1 VRVEIRELQRKLG
14 LTTVMVT
21 HDQEEALT
29 MADRLVV
36 MSEGRIRQIGSQ
48 QDLYERPSEK
58 FVADFVGRSTFI
70 DGRMDGP
77 GRFVSAGGLVV
88 ACEGTATGSASL
100 ALRPERLALMSAAR
114 PAMDNSFP
122 GAGGVH
128 LLSRISGGSACPP
141 VAKGT
146 RHRADPEPAGTAAAG
161 NRRTGPYRLEQIDRP
176 RISIIISA
184 NQQPEASTMTRSK
197 SRREVLLGAAALAGT
212 ASLPRMASAQ
222 AKGRIVV
229 GTWGGDYARLLNK
242 NIEAP
247 LLIKDGWEVV
257 QDQAGDPERR
267 SKILAE
273 MRLPR
278 GTTDVQG
285 LSAINMF
292 QMHDAGSVLPIDYGK
307 LKNAGN
313 LLPAMKYPYGVGHI
327 YSGKV
332 GVYNPKIVTTP
343 PVSYKDVFDPKQG
356 NKLGIIDIQYQY
368 TMVCA
373 ALAAGGKVDD
383 LEPGK
388 KLLLE
393 CKKAGMRI
401 YPTNEAFAQGLKS
414 EEFGIG
420 VMWKARVVQ
429 WQNAGISVTSMT
441 RPKAHWPMSRASSSR
456 KTRPTRKAPTPISTP
471 CWTRARRK
479 PSPSTWVTIPRSA
492 NAVVAPD
499 LNKRIGFTPDEIK
512 KLVDLDYN
520 YLNKNDVALKEWW
533 DKELKG

>member
-1 VRVEIRELQRKLG
+1 
-14 LTTVMVT
+14 
-21 HDQEEALT
+21 
-29 MADRLVV
+29 
-36 MSEGRIRQIGSQ
+36 
-48 QDLYERPSEK
+48 
-58 FVADFVGRSTFI
+58 
-70 DGRMDGP
+70 
-77 GRFVSAGGLVV
+77 
-88 ACEGTATGSASL
+88 
-100 ALRPERLALMSAAR
+100 
-114 PAMDNSFP
+114 
-122 GAGGVH
+122 
-128 LLSRISGGSACPP
+128 
-141 VAKGT
+141 
-146 RHRADPEPAGTAAAG
+146 
-161 NRRTGPYRLEQIDRP
+161 
-176 RISIIISA
+176 
-184 NQQPEASTMTRSK
+184 MTRSK
-197 SRREVLLGAAALAGT
+197 SRREVLLGAAALAGA
-212 ASLPRMASAQ
+212 ASLPRVASAQ

-267 SKILAE
+267 SKMLAE

-332 GVYNPKIVTTP
+332 GVYNPKIITTA

-356 NKLGIIDIQYQY
+356 NKVGIIDIQYQY

-414 EEFGIG
+414 EEFGLG

-441 RPKAHWPMSRASSSR
+441 PDRRHAGLCLGLRHPEELAQQGRRLRLSRRHAGQERAGSLCRRHGLQSRPSPTPWSR
-456 KTRPTRKAPTPISTP
+456 PISTSASASP
-471 CWTRARRK
+471 PTRSR
-479 PSPSTWVTIPRSA
+479 SWSISTTTI
-492 NAVVAPD
+492 
-499 LNKRIGFTPDEIK
+499 
-512 KLVDLDYN
+512 
-520 YLNKNDVALKEWW
+520 
-533 DKELKG
+533 